1 MRIDQVNIHPVKID
15 QANIDNLTQLWSAYQ
30 ADTQVFTHVTLKK
43 NRSWP
48 HRLWLSGCKL
58 DAQLLA
64 TVAEHSAADAKLPI
78 WPDLASNNKADAITA
93 MEDLINNNPT
103 WLEAMRHT
111 AMALDLKSAINDSQR
126 PLGTTPT
133 AMQIHQVKN
142 ASDIATWVVT
152 GSEAFGYTID
162 PEIIQQMVERDNVYI
177 YTGIEPTTGLAAATG
192 LLFITGD
199 IAGIHQI
206 GVPATFRGKGYANQM
221 MQALIQQAKDTGA
234 TTAVLQA
241 SVAGQPVYEKLGFT
255 PLFPIV
261 YLKKALA
268 L

>member
-1 MRIDQVNIHPVKID
+1 MHIDQVNSHKVKID
-15 QANIDNLTQLWSAYQ
+15 QANIENLTQLWSAYQ
-30 ADTQVFTHVTLKK
+30 ADIQVFKHVTLKQ

-48 HRLWLSGCKL
+48 HRLWLSDYRP

-64 TVAEHSAADAKLPI
+64 AVAEHTSADAKLPI

-93 MEDLINNNPT
+93 MEDLIVNDPV
-103 WLEAMRHT
+103 WFEAMRHT
-111 AMALDLKSAINDSQR
+111 AMALDLNSAIEDPQR
-126 PLGTTPT
+126 PSGTTPT

-142 ASDIATWVVT
+142 ASDIATWVAT
-152 GSEAFGYTID
+152 GSKAFGYTID
-162 PEIIQQMVERDNVYI
+162 PEIIQQMAERDNVYI

-192 LLFITGD
+192 LLFTTGD

-221 MQALIQQAKDTGA
+221 MQALIQQAKKTGA
-234 TTAVLQA
+234 TAAVLQA
-241 SVAGQPVYEKLGFT
+241 SAAGQPVYEKLGFT

-261 YLKKALA
+261 YLKKTL
-268 L
+268 